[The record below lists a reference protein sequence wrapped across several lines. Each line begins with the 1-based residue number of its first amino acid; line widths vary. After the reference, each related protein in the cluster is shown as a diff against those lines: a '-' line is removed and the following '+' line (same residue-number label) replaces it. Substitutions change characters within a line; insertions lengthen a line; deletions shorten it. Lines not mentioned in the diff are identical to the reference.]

1 MPALTDA
8 IALRVPGELKDKI
21 DNYAKAARLKRS
33 EFLLEVIVKAL
44 DIIKVQVEQVGIG
57 LAEADGG
64 EFASQ
69 EELASIKNKWNAL

>member
-44 DIIKVQVEQVGIG
+44 DIIKVQVEHIGIG
-57 LAEADGG
+57 LLEADGG

-69 EELASIKNKWNAL
+69 EELARIKNKWNAL